1 MMKRLW
7 HDARKVLVFN
17 NKKIL
22 TMIAASVNV
31 AARMGSLHPGNISK
45 VCNGQLMSLGGY
57 YFRYISP
64 DVELELTDIGSLQLE
79 EYDKLCGIERPVY
92 STNRMN
98 RKNWKY
104 KSKKENGN

>member
-1 MMKRLW
+1 MKQLW
-7 HDARKVLVFN
+7 HDARKVLIFN
-17 NKKIL
+17 KKKIL
-22 TMIAASVNV
+22 TLIASSVNE
-31 AARMGSLHPGNISK
+31 AARIDSLHPGNISK

-64 DVELELTDIGSLQLE
+64 EVELELADIGSLQLE

-92 STNRMN
+92 STSKMN

-104 KSKKENGN
+104 KNKNDNEN